1 MNLKR
6 KLIFIVTV
14 LSGVM
19 FLIHIVFKLLLHLY
33 LIIKFDTDLSD
44 ASSIGII
51 GGADGPVSI
60 LVANAQFSRLL
71 GLLPLIAVAGGVYL
85 YLTKKKV

>member
-1 MNLKR
+1 MKLKR
-6 KLIFIVTV
+6 KLILIVTV
-14 LSGVM
+14 LSAVI
-19 FLIHIVFKLLLHLY
+19 FLIHTVIKVLLHLY
-33 LIIKFDTDLSD
+33 LKNKFDMDLSD

-71 GLLPLIAVAGGVYL
+71 GLLPIIAVAGGMYL
-85 YLTKKKV
+85 YLTRKKV

>member
-1 MNLKR
+1 MKLKR
-6 KLIFIVTV
+6 KLILIVTV
-14 LSGVM
+14 LSAVI
-19 FLIHIVFKLLLHLY
+19 FLIHTVIKVLLHLY
-33 LIIKFDTDLSD
+33 LKNKFDMDLSD

-71 GLLPLIAVAGGVYL
+71 GLLPLIAVAGGIYL
-85 YLTKKKV
+85 YLTRKKA

>member
-1 MNLKR
+1 MKLKR
-6 KLIFIVTV
+6 KLILIVTV
-14 LSGVM
+14 LSAVI
-19 FLIHIVFKLLLHLY
+19 FLIHTVINVLLHLY
-33 LIIKFDTDLSD
+33 LKNKFDMDLSD

-71 GLLPLIAVAGGVYL
+71 GLLPLIAVAGGMYL
-85 YLTKKKV
+85 YLTRKKV

>member
-1 MNLKR
+1 MKLKR
-6 KLIFIVTV
+6 KLILIVTV
-14 LSGVM
+14 LSAVI
-19 FLIHIVFKLLLHLY
+19 FLIHTVIKVLLHLY
-33 LIIKFDTDLSD
+33 LKNKLDMDLSD

-71 GLLPLIAVAGGVYL
+71 GLLPLIAVAGGIYL
-85 YLTKKKV
+85 YLTRKKV